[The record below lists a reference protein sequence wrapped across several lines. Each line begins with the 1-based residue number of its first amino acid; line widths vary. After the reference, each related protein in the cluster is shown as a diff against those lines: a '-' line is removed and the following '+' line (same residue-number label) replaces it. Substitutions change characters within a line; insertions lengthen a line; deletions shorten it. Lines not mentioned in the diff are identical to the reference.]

1 VPTSVKPGCEVSFT
15 PPAQRCC
22 KNAGLIGTT
31 DLVKPK
37 STLIRSLWQ
46 ILYFHMLVPVLP
58 RILLIALTYCQPL
71 LIKRVLSLQM
81 EPVTESSRNI
91 GYGLIA
97 AYGLVYAGIAVRNLL
112 IVVLPEL
119 MTNPP
124 QVLSASYWFLMAKA
138 TTYVRGA
145 IASKVFS
152 RINDLSIMNTD
163 DSAAVVLMST
173 DVERI
178 TIGMNMMHET
188 WASVLEV
195 GIGIYLLQQELGM
208 PAFVALG
215 TALGK
220 SVG

>member
-1 VPTSVKPGCEVSFT
+1 
-15 PPAQRCC
+15 
-22 KNAGLIGTT
+22 
-31 DLVKPK
+31 
-37 STLIRSLWQ
+37 
-46 ILYFHMLVPVLP
+46 
-58 RILLIALTYCQPL
+58 
-71 LIKRVLSLQM
+71 
-81 EPVTESSRNI
+81 
-91 GYGLIA
+91 
-97 AYGLVYAGIAVRNLL
+97 
-112 IVVLPEL
+112 
-119 MTNPP
+119 MTNLP
-124 QVLSASYWFLMAKA
+124 QIVSSSYWFHMAKA
-138 TTYVRGA
+138 TTFVRGA

-215 TALGK
+215 TALSRFAIK
-220 SVG
+220 SNVCRY

>member
-1 VPTSVKPGCEVSFT
+1 MP
-15 PPAQRCC
+15 
-22 KNAGLIGTT
+22 
-31 DLVKPK
+31 
-37 STLIRSLWQ
+37 
-46 ILYFHMLVPVLP
+46 
-58 RILLIALTYCQPL
+58 
-71 LIKRVLSLQM
+71 
-81 EPVTESSRNI
+81 
-91 GYGLIA
+91 
-97 AYGLVYAGIAVRNLL
+97 NL
-112 IVVLPEL
+112 
-119 MTNPP
+119 P
-124 QVLSASYWFLMAKA
+124 QVLSASYWFHMAKA

-145 IASKVFS
+145 IASKLFS

-215 TALGK
+215 TALGRSAMK
-220 SVG
+220 ANVCRY